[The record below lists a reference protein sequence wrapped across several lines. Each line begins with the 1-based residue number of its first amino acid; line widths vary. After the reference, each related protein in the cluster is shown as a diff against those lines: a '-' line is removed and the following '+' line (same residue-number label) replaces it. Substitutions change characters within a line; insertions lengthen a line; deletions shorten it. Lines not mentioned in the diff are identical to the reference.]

1 MTKTYKLITILG
13 PTATGKTTFAAH
25 FAKEIRA
32 EIISADSRQVY
43 KGMDLGTGKDLD
55 DYLVDG
61 VHIPYHLIDIVD
73 PGYEYNVYEFQRD
86 FLNAYREINKRN
98 IPAIMCGGTGM
109 YLDSVLKG
117 YNMVEVPD
125 NLILREKLQH
135 KDDIVLI
142 QLLKNYQDIHNISD
156 TSDRSRLIRAIE
168 IQEFVKNIPE
178 KDKFPVIESLNFGI
192 SFEREIIRKRITS
205 RLEVRLKEGMIKEVE
220 TLLSKGMKPEGLM
233 FYGLEYKLVT
243 KFVIGDLSFDEM
255 FKKLNIAIHQFAKRQ
270 MTWFRRME
278 KQGIK
283 INWIDGNIDL
293 KDKVQE
299 AFRIIKNSITG
310 F

>member
-1 MTKTYKLITILG
+1 MAEIYKLITILG

-25 FAKEIRA
+25 FAKEIGA

-43 KGMDLGTGKDLD
+43 RGMDLGTGKDLD
-55 DYLVDG
+55 DYVVDDIQ
-61 VHIPYHLIDIVD
+61 IPYHLIDIVD

-86 FLNAYREINKRN
+86 FLNAYRKINKRD
-98 IPAIMCGGTGM
+98 IPVIMCGGTGM

-117 YNMVEVPD
+117 YNMVEVPE
-125 NLILREKLQH
+125 NTLLRDELHH
-135 KDDIVLI
+135 KDDTELI
-142 QLLKNYQDIHNISD
+142 HIFKNYRDVHNISD
-156 TSDRSRLIRAIE
+156 TSDRSRLVRAIE
-168 IQEFVKNIPE
+168 IQEFVKTIPE

-192 SFEREIIRKRITS
+192 SFEREAIRKRITS
-205 RLEVRLKEGMIKEVE
+205 RLEVRLKEGMIKEIE
-220 TLLSKGMKPEGLM
+220 SLLSKGIKPESLM

-243 KFVIGDLSFDEM
+243 QFVIGDLSFDEM
-255 FKKLNIAIHQFAKRQ
+255 FQKLKIAIHQFAKRQ

-299 AFRIIKNSITG
+299 ALHLIKNPTN
-310 F
+310 